1 MGAAIGNLC
10 IKASDGNYYQID
22 VRPDGTV
29 SAERTTVSAGEIA
42 AGQTDGGRVIL
53 ETNITAANLSAGNL
67 LATYALVNRID
78 AARLDVDSLFA
89 REAFVDKLRTSR
101 IYGGKSLEMI
111 VGNVDASAR
120 IFRQEAMP
128 GATDGVKNGDLWIL
142 PSAGQTWQA
151 TAAEELNLKLAVDEY
166 GYLAYEINGD
176 SEKHRL
182 YMEDGEL
189 RAEGFAFPVDEDGN
203 IGEAYTWALVRDGET
218 VRAIENLIDAVDGK
232 TTTYYQSGAPASPA
246 TADIWYDTANGKIK
260 RWSGSAWE
268 DITSGALKAALDAA
282 GDAQATADG
291 KIRTFAQTGAPTGM
305 TAKDTGDLWIDTDD
319 QNKLYRWSGTA
330 WVEVRDALITD
341 AWDAVGAANGR
352 IDDLDDSMGAQMARI
367 EADYLSRPDFERIV
381 KEKPEGLY
389 IGDNLSPEQLLLGS
403 GYINFLV
410 DGVLYSRMGKRQVQ
424 FGNYILGLAPDDGL
438 AFRPAGG

>member
-1 MGAAIGNLC
+1 MAF
-10 IKASDGNYYQID
+10 
-22 VRPDGTV
+22 R
-29 SAERTTVSAGEIA
+29 
-42 AGQTDGGRVIL
+42 
-53 ETNITAANLSAGNL
+53 
-67 LATYALVNRID
+67 D
-78 AARLDVDSLFA
+78 AHLD
-89 REAFVDKLRTSR
+89 
-101 IYGGKSLEMI
+101 Y
-111 VGNVDASAR
+111 
-120 IFRQEAMP
+120 
-128 GATDGVKNGDLWIL
+128 
-142 PSAGQTWQA
+142 
-151 TAAEELNLKLAVDEY
+151 
-166 GYLAYEINGD
+166 
-176 SEKHRL
+176 
-182 YMEDGEL
+182 
-189 RAEGFAFPVDEDGN
+189 
-203 IGEAYTWALVRDGET
+203 
-218 VRAIENLIDAVDGK
+218 LIDAVDGK

-246 TADIWYDTANGKIK
+246 AADIWYDTANGKIK
-260 RWSGSAWE
+260 RWSGSAWV
-268 DITSGALKAALDAA
+268 DITGGALKAALDAA

-305 TAKDTGDLWIDTDD
+305 TAKDAGDLWIDTDD

-330 WVEVRDALITD
+330 WAEVRDALITD

-381 KEKPEGLY
+381 KEKAEGLY